1 MQTKLSVFCDK
12 VIEAGWIIA
21 VIVAPLFFDVY
32 TAEVFEPDKIT
43 LVRSVALLMVLAW
56 IVRTVEQA
64 LGGKPATSTE
74 APARSLGDW
83 LRGIQARN
91 PLALPTLALVLAYL
105 IATAFSVTPAFSL
118 WGSYKRL
125 QGTYSTF
132 SYIVIFFLAASTI
145 RSRAQL
151 ERAVTTVLLTS
162 LPISLYG
169 LIQHFKMD
177 PLPWAGDVVSRV
189 ASNMGNPIFVA
200 AYLIMPVPLAIMRFL
215 ERHEQWLRSM
225 SRAKSPAGRAE
236 AASGATSA
244 KGQPPETTPWPLR
257 LGYLALAGVQALG
270 LFGLLWQAL
279 RFGEVQQEI
288 RLAAQAGKA
297 AAVSFGPTDWV
308 LVLVAL
314 ALLLVPFFL
323 RKGAYAPW
331 VGVVAYVFLLLTQL
345 TTILFSQSR
354 GPFLGLGAGIFA
366 FIILLIA
373 QMRNQKL
380 RQAVGLAV
388 VAVGLLGV
396 AFLGIF
402 NLPNTPLAPLKKVPY
417 IGRFGT
423 FAEEGGTRKVRELIW
438 QGASNMLHA
447 DVGRTLVGYGPEAMH
462 VAYNPYYPPDLAHYE
477 QRNASPDRSHNET
490 YDALVMTGVIGFAAY
505 WLVFY
510 SFFYYSL
517 DLLGLIAPRHR
528 RTIFIT
534 LMAAGLV
541 AFLILY
547 LRPFLS
553 PALAEPL
560 LSLSWAVPL
569 LGVGVLLGYLVLSAI
584 FLPHEIQAEEGRY
597 QLLLIAMF
605 AAVVAH
611 FTEIQT
617 GIAIASTRTHFW
629 LFLGLTV
636 AIGAMKRHHAL
647 LPETAG
653 VMALQRAAA
662 ARTAVVAPA
671 AAPEV
676 VQPAV
681 VPAKKGKKAR
691 AKAAAVGRKE
701 RPVSQWWIAPL
712 ILSLIAGIVLTTMV
726 FDMLPLNQGL
736 PLLTALFIA
745 GVWLFGGVLA
755 FVEGDSQ
762 SDRLSQLLFYA
773 PLSLGWMLIFVFLRR
788 VLAETRFGTDP
799 MGSLRTV
806 IIVYYVSLALL
817 ALALGA
823 ALLWR
828 EKTLPARSW
837 LGAAPAVGYA
847 VLALLTILAIW
858 STNLQVVLANVYYK
872 QGDALSKAGRN
883 DGAAA
888 MIEEAIRRQPDQDYY
903 YLFLGKAYLDWAITV
918 KDPSQQA
925 ELVRKS
931 EQALLRAR
939 DLNPLNTDHW
949 ANLARQSKMKGDLD
963 KALAYYV
970 DAARLS
976 PHNAQIFNEWGLI
989 YAQKG
994 MFPEAIAKYERS
1006 LELDPIFADTYLY
1019 LGEAYRLQDKAESAM
1034 EAYKRAVELNPKM
1047 AQAYTALG
1055 VLYSQQGKL
1064 PEARQAFERVVVLDP
1079 KDMVGHRNLA
1089 LTYQQLGMIT
1099 EAISETKLALQLA
1112 PNDTTLQQFL
1122 QQLQQQLGA
1131 QPKP

>member
-43 LVRSVALLMVLAW
+43 LVRSVALVMVLAW

-64 LGGKPATSTE
+64 LGGSKPATTSGGASE
-74 APARSLGDW
+74 EKPPWSLGDW
-83 LRGIQARN
+83 VRGIQARN
-91 PLALPTLALVLAYL
+91 PLALPTLALVLVYL
-105 IATAFSVTPAFSL
+105 IATVFSVTPAFSL

-215 ERHEQWLRSM
+215 ERHGQWLCSM
-225 SRAKSPAGRAE
+225 SHPKSLTGRAE
-236 AASGATSA
+236 AAARVTLAPGLSLEATPGEGNGLA
-244 KGQPPETTPWPLR
+244 RW
-257 LGYLALAGVQALG
+257 GYLTLAGVQALG

-297 AAVSFGPTDWV
+297 ASVSFGLTDWV
-308 LVLVAL
+308 LVLAL
-314 ALLLVPFFL
+314 FALLLVPFAL

-331 VGVVAYVFLLLTQL
+331 IGVVAYIFLLLTQL
-345 TTILFSQSR
+345 TTVIFSQSR
-354 GPFLGLGAGIFA
+354 GPWIGLAVGLFA
-366 FIILLIA
+366 FFILLIA
-373 QMRNQKL
+373 QL
-380 RQAVGLAV
+380 RDQRVRRAIGLAV

-396 AFLGIF
+396 AFLGVF

-417 IGRFGT
+417 IGRLGT

-438 QGASNMLHA
+438 QGVSDMLHA
-447 DVGRTLVGYGPEAMH
+447 DVGRTLLGYGPEAMH

-477 QRNASPDRSHNET
+477 ARNASPDRSHNET
-490 YDALVMTGVIGFAAY
+490 YDALAMTGIIGFAAY

-547 LRPFLS
+547 LRPYLPPS
-553 PALAEPL
+553 LAQPL

-584 FLPHEIQAEEGRY
+584 FLPHEIQVEEGRY
-597 QLLLIAMF
+597 QLLLIALF

-629 LFLGLTV
+629 LFLGMTV
-636 AIGAMKRHHAL
+636 AIGAM
-647 LPETAG
+647 
-653 VMALQRAAA
+653 RAAPARA
-662 ARTAVVAPA
+662 AVAATPAAVPQVASPAPA
-671 AAPEV
+671 
-676 VQPAV
+676 
-681 VPAKKGKKAR
+681 PAKKSKKAKS
-691 AKAAAVGRKE
+691 KAAAVVRKE
-701 RPVSQWWIAPL
+701 APSSQWWITPL
-712 ILSLIAGIVLTTMV
+712 IYSLISGIVLATMA

-745 GVWLFGGVLA
+745 SVWLFGGVLA

-762 SDRLSQLLFYA
+762 SDRLSQLLLYA
-773 PLSLGWMLIFVFLRR
+773 PLSLGWMLVFVLLRTIFAL
-788 VLAETRFGTDP
+788 TRFRTDP
-799 MGSLRTV
+799 MGGLLTT
-806 IIVYYVSLALL
+806 IIVYYVSLGLL
-817 ALALGA
+817 ALVLGA
-823 ALLWR
+823 ALLLR
-828 EKTLPARSW
+828 EKALPVRSW
-837 LGAAPAVGYA
+837 RGAVPGLGYT
-847 VLALLTILAIW
+847 VLALMAILAIW

-872 QGDALSKAGRN
+872 QGDSLSKMGRHN
-883 DGAAA
+883 DAAA
-888 MIEEAIRRQPDQDYY
+888 MLEEAIRRQPDQDYY
-903 YLFLGKAYLDWAITV
+903 YLFLGKAYLDWAATV
-918 KDPSQQA
+918 KDPNQQPA
-925 ELVRKS
+925 LVKKS
-931 EQALLRAR
+931 EEALLRAR

-949 ANLARQSKMKGDLD
+949 ANLARESKAKGDLD
-963 KALAYYV
+963 QALAYYV

-989 YAQKG
+989 YVQKG
-994 MFPEAIAKYERS
+994 VYDEAIVKFEHS
-1006 LELDPIFADTYLY
+1006 LTLDPIFADTYLY
-1019 LGEAYRLQDKAESAM
+1019 LGEAHRLQNNFEPAIA
-1034 EAYKRAVELNPKM
+1034 AYQKAVELNPNM
-1047 AQAYTALG
+1047 GQAYTALG

-1064 PEARQAFERVVVLDP
+1064 QEARQAFEKAVALAP
-1079 KDMVGHRNLA
+1079 KDMINHRNLA
-1089 LTYQQLGMIT
+1089 LTYQQLGLIT
-1099 EAISETKLALQLA
+1099 QAISETKIALELA
-1112 PNDTTLQQFL
+1112 PGDAALQQFL
-1122 QQLQQQLGA
+1122 QQLQQQLGQ
-1131 QPKP
+1131 QPKTP

>member
-21 VIVAPLFFDVY
+21 AIVAPLFFDVY

-43 LVRSVALLMVLAW
+43 LVRSVALVMVLAW
-56 IVRTVEQA
+56 IVRAVEQA
-64 LGGKPATSTE
+64 LGGKPATTSAE
-74 APARSLGDW
+74 APSRSLGDW
-83 LRGIQARN
+83 VRGLQARN
-91 PLALPTLALVLAYL
+91 PLALPTLALVLVYL

-151 ERAVTTVLLTS
+151 ERVVTAVLLTS
-162 LPISLYG
+162 LPVSLYG

-225 SRAKSPAGRAE
+225 GRLKSPAGRAE
-236 AASGATSA
+236 TAARMPLA
-244 KGQPPETTPWPLR
+244 KGLTVETTPGGGSGLARW
-257 LGYLALAGVQALG
+257 GYLALAGVQALG

-297 AAVSFGPTDWV
+297 APAFGLADWGLM
-308 LVLVAL
+308 LVFL
-314 ALLLVPFFL
+314 ALLLVPFAL

-331 VGVVAYVFLLLTQL
+331 VGVVAYIFLLLTQL
-345 TTILFSQSR
+345 MTIVFSQSR
-354 GPFLGLGAGIFA
+354 GPWIGLAAGLFA
-366 FIILLIA
+366 FFILLIA
-373 QMRNQKL
+373 QL
-380 RQAVGLAV
+380 RDQRVRRTIGLAV

-417 IGRFGT
+417 IGRLGT

-438 QGASNMLHA
+438 QGVSDMLHA

-477 QRNASPDRSHNET
+477 ARNASPDRSHNET
-490 YDALVMTGVIGFAAY
+490 YDSLVMTGIIGFAAY

-517 DLLGLIAPRHR
+517 DLLGFIAPRHR
-528 RTIFIT
+528 RTIFAA

-547 LRPFLS
+547 LRPYLP
-553 PALAEPL
+553 PALAQPL

-584 FLPHEIQAEEGRY
+584 FLPHEPQVEEGRF

-605 AAVVAH
+605 AAVMAH

-629 LFLGLTV
+629 LFLGMTV
-636 AIGAMKRHHAL
+636 AIGAMRS
-647 LPETAG
+647 
-653 VMALQRAAA
+653 AA
-662 ARTAVVAPA
+662 ARTAVAAPA

-676 VQPAV
+676 AQPAA
-681 VPAKKGKKAR
+681 VPTKKGKKAR
-691 AKAAAVGRKE
+691 AKAAPVARKE
-701 RPVSQWWIAPL
+701 APSSQWWLSPL

-762 SDRLSQLLFYA
+762 SDRLSQLLLYA
-773 PLSLGWMLIFVFLRR
+773 PLSLGWMLVFVLLRTIFAL
-788 VLAETRFGTDP
+788 TRFGTDP
-799 MGSLRTV
+799 MGGLLAT
-806 IIVYYVSLALL
+806 IIVYYVSVGLL

-823 ALLWR
+823 VLLWR
-828 EKTLPARSW
+828 EKTLPVRPW
-837 LGAAPAVGYA
+837 RGPVPAVGYA
-847 VLALLTILAIW
+847 FLALLTILAIW

-883 DGAAA
+883 DAAAA

-903 YLFLGKAYLDWAITV
+903 YLFLGKAYLDWAVTV
-918 KDPSQQA
+918 TDTNKQA
-925 ELVRKS
+925 ELVKKS

-949 ANLARQSKMKGDLD
+949 ANLARESKMKGDLD
-963 KALAYYV
+963 QALAYYV
-970 DAARLS
+970 EATRLS

-989 YAQKG
+989 YVQKG
-994 MFPEAIAKYERS
+994 MYDEAIAKFEHS
-1006 LELDPIFADTYLY
+1006 LTLDPIFADTYLY
-1019 LGEAYRLQDKAESAM
+1019 LGEAYRLQDKAESAID
-1034 EAYKRAVELNPKM
+1034 AYKKAVELNPNM

-1064 PEARQAFERVVVLDP
+1064 PEARQAFEKVVALAP

-1099 EAISETKLALQLA
+1099 EAISETKLALELA

-1122 QQLQQQLGA
+1122 QQLQQQLGP

>member
-21 VIVAPLFFDVY
+21 AIVAPLFFDVY

-43 LVRSVALLMVLAW
+43 LVRSVALVMVLAW
-56 IVRTVEQA
+56 IVKIVEQA
-64 LGGKPATSTE
+64 LGGKPAASSE
-74 APARSLGDW
+74 APSRSLSDW
-83 LRGIQARN
+83 VRGIQARN

-105 IATAFSVTPAFSL
+105 ISTIFSVTPQFSL

-151 ERAVTTVLLTS
+151 ERVVTTVLLTS

-225 SRAKSPAGRAE
+225 SRAKTAARMTLAKGLTVE
-236 AASGATSA
+236 AAPEEGSGLAR
-244 KGQPPETTPWPLR
+244 W
-257 LGYLALAGVQALG
+257 GYLALAGVQSLG

-279 RFGEVQQEI
+279 RFGEMQQEI
-288 RLAAQAGKA
+288 RLAAQAGQVA
-297 AAVSFGPTDWV
+297 TVSFGLADWCV
-308 LVLVAL
+308 VLVAL
-314 ALLLVPFFL
+314 ALLLVPFAL
-323 RKGAYAPW
+323 RKGTYAPW
-331 VGVVAYVFLLLTQL
+331 IGVVAYIFILLTQL
-345 TTILFSQSR
+345 TTIVFSQSR
-354 GPFLGLGAGIFA
+354 GPWIGLAVGLFA
-366 FIILLIA
+366 FFILLIA
-373 QMRNQKL
+373 QL
-380 RQAVGLAV
+380 RDQRVRRAVGLAV
-388 VAVGLLGV
+388 VALGLLGV
-396 AFLGIF
+396 AFLGVF

-417 IGRFGT
+417 IGRLGT
-423 FAEEGGTRKVRELIW
+423 FGEEAGTRKVRELIW
-438 QGASNMLHA
+438 QGVSDMLHA
-447 DVGRTLVGYGPEAMH
+447 DVGRIIVGYGPEAMH

-490 YDALVMTGVIGFAAY
+490 YDALVTTGIIGFAAY

-517 DLLGLIAPRHR
+517 DLLGFIAPQHRHA
-528 RTIFIT
+528 IFAA
-534 LMAAGLV
+534 LMVAGLV

-547 LRPFLS
+547 LRPYLPS
-553 PALAEPL
+553 SLAQPL

-584 FLPHEIQAEEGRY
+584 FLPHEIQVEEGRF

-629 LFLGLTV
+629 LFLGMTV
-636 AIGAMKRHHAL
+636 AIGTMRS
-647 LPETAG
+647 
-653 VMALQRAAA
+653 AA
-662 ARTAVVAPA
+662 ARTAV
-671 AAPEV
+671 AAPTAKPEV
-676 VQPAV
+676 AQPATG
-681 VPAKKGKKAR
+681 PAKKGKKAR
-691 AKAAAVGRKE
+691 AKAAPVARKE
-701 RPVSQWWIAPL
+701 VAGSQWWIAPL
-712 ILSLIAGIVLTTMV
+712 IYSLISGIILTTMV

-736 PLLTALFIA
+736 TLLTALFIA

-762 SDRLSQLLFYA
+762 SDRLSQLLLYA
-773 PLSLGWMLIFVFLRR
+773 PLSLGWMLIFVLLRTAFA
-788 VLAETRFGTDP
+788 LTRFGTDP
-799 MGSLRTV
+799 MGALLAT
-806 IIVYYVSLALL
+806 IIVYYVSLGLL

-823 ALLWR
+823 ALLSR
-828 EKTLPARSW
+828 EKTLPVRSW
-837 LGAAPAVGYA
+837 RGAVPGLGYA
-847 VLALLTILAIW
+847 VLALVTILAIW

-883 DGAAA
+883 DAAAA
-888 MIEEAIRRQPDQDYY
+888 MFEEAIKRQPDQDYY
-903 YLFLGKAYLDWAITV
+903 YLFLGKAYLDWATTV
-918 KDPSQQA
+918 TDANQQSD
-925 ELVRKS
+925 LVKKS

-949 ANLARQSKMKGDLD
+949 ANLARESKAKGDLD
-963 KALAYYV
+963 QALAYYV
-970 DAARLS
+970 EATRLS
-976 PHNAQIFNEWGLI
+976 PHNAQLFNEWGLI
-989 YAQKG
+989 YVQKG
-994 MFPEAIAKYERS
+994 MYDEAIAKFEHS
-1006 LELDPIFADTYLY
+1006 LELDPIYADTYLY
-1019 LGEAYRLQDKAESAM
+1019 LGEAYRLQDKAESAI
-1034 EAYKRAVELNPKM
+1034 EAYEKAIELDPNM
-1047 AQAYTALG
+1047 GQAYTALG

-1064 PEARQAFERVVVLDP
+1064 PEARQAFEKAVALAP
-1079 KDMVGHRNLA
+1079 KDMVNHRNLA

-1099 EAISETKLALQLA
+1099 EAISETKLALELA
-1112 PNDTTLQQFL
+1112 PSDATLQQFL
-1122 QQLQQQLGA
+1122 QQLQQQLGQ
-1131 QPKP
+1131 QPKTP

>member
-12 VIEAGWIIA
+12 VIEAGWLIA

-64 LGGKPATSTE
+64 LGGKPATTSAE
-74 APARSLGDW
+74 APPRSPGDW
-83 LRGIQARN
+83 VRSIQARN
-91 PLALPTLALVLAYL
+91 PLALPALALVLVYL
-105 IATAFSVTPAFSL
+105 IATVFSVTPAFSL

-145 RSRAQL
+145 RSRPQL

-162 LPISLYG
+162 LPVSLYG

-225 SRAKSPAGRAE
+225 GRAKLPAGRVETAARTTSAKGLPPE
-236 AASGATSA
+236 AASG
-244 KGQPPETTPWPLR
+244 EVNFLVW
-257 LGYLALAGVQALG
+257 LGYLLLAGVQALG

-308 LVLVAL
+308 LVLLAL
-314 ALLLVPFFL
+314 ALLLVPFVL

-331 VGVVAYVFLLLTQL
+331 IGVVAYVFLLLTQL
-345 TTILFSQSR
+345 TTLLFSQSR
-354 GPFLGLGAGIFA
+354 GPFLGLLAGIFA

-373 QMRNQKL
+373 QLRNQRL
-380 RQAVGLAV
+380 RQGVGLTV
-388 VAVGLLGV
+388 VAVGLLGIV
-396 AFLGIF
+396 FLGVF

-423 FAEEGGTRKVRELIW
+423 FGEEGGTRKVRELIW

-447 DVGRTLVGYGPEAMH
+447 DLGRTLVGYGPEAMH

-490 YDALVMTGVIGFAAY
+490 YDALVMMGVIGFAAY

-547 LRPFLS
+547 LRPYLPDS
-553 PALAEPL
+553 LAQPL

-584 FLPHEIQAEEGRY
+584 FLPHEIQVEEGRF
-597 QLLLIAMF
+597 QLLLIALF

-629 LFLGLTV
+629 LFLGMTV
-636 AIGAMKRHHAL
+636 AIWAM
-647 LPETAG
+647 
-653 VMALQRAAA
+653 RAAS
-662 ARTAVVAPA
+662 ARTAVAAPA

-676 VQPAV
+676 AQPATA
-681 VPAKKGKKAR
+681 PAKKGKKAR
-691 AKAAAVGRKE
+691 AKAAPVARKE
-701 RPVSQWWIAPL
+701 APVSQWWISPL
-712 ILSLIAGIVLTTMV
+712 IVSLIAGIVLTTMV

-762 SDRLSQLLFYA
+762 SDRLSQLLLYA
-773 PLSLGWMLIFVFLRR
+773 PLSLGWMLIFVLLRTAFA
-788 VLAETRFGTDP
+788 LTRFGTDP
-799 MGSLRTV
+799 MGALLAT
-806 IIVYYVSLALL
+806 IIVYYVSLGLL

-837 LGAAPAVGYA
+837 RGAAPAVGYA

-858 STNLQVVLANVYYK
+858 NTNLQVVLANVYYK

-883 DGAAA
+883 DAAAA
-888 MIEEAIRRQPDQDYY
+888 MIEEAINRQPDQDYY
-903 YLFLGKAYLDWAITV
+903 YLFLGKAYLDWAVTV
-918 KDPSQQA
+918 TDTNKQA
-925 ELVRKS
+925 ELVKKS

-949 ANLARQSKMKGDLD
+949 ANLARESKMKGDLD

-989 YAQKG
+989 YVQKG
-994 MFPEAIAKYERS
+994 AYGEAIAKFQHS
-1006 LELDPIFADTYLY
+1006 LTLDPIYADTYLY
-1019 LGEAYRLQDKAESAM
+1019 LGEAYRLQDKAEPAI
-1034 EAYKRAVELNPKM
+1034 EAYRKAVELNPKM

-1064 PEARQAFERVVVLDP
+1064 LEARQVFERVVVLDP

-1122 QQLQQQLGA
+1122 QQLQQQLGP